1 VSRATPRDGIGDG
14 DASLLSLRRNHVFG
28 DAGGGDAANKGD
40 LSVSFSFSFSVFSSC
55 SCSFSRLGET
65 LAANRTL
72 FSVRAPPVVAA

>member
-1 VSRATPRDGIGDG
+1 MSRATPRDGIGDG

-40 LSVSFSFSFSVFSSC
+40 LSVSFSFSVFSSC